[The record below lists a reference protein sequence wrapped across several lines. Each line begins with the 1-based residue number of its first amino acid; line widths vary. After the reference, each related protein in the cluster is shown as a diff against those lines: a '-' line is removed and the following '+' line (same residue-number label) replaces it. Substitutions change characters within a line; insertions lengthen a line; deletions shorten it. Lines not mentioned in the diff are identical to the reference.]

1 MTRRSRLA
9 PFVAGAMTVLVA
21 TPVARAEFDDPGA
34 ASPDATVYHPA
45 FADVPDGHLF
55 ESEIRALLDDE

>member
-1 MTRRSRLA
+1 
-9 PFVAGAMTVLVA
+9 MTVLVA